1 MSTPQHS
8 QVLTVAG
15 GSFGGYERGWV
26 QVSAWL
32 DWAAA
37 GIKAT
42 DRLAGNVV
50 MRRHAVELPG
60 KDEQRR

>member
-8 QVLTVAG
+8 QVLTAAG

-42 DRLAGNVV
+42 DRIAENVV
-50 MRRHAVELPG
+50 IRRHADELSS
-60 KDEQRR
+60 KDEQQR